1 VTVAKLR
8 LPAQRF
14 DYDAQLAFADNLSYN
29 PWHSLPEHRPL
40 GNQNRARR
48 TMYWELSRLRQ
59 AMNAAAHVEPTGD
72 EVFAPATDR
81 PTAYDPEVT
90 A

>member
-1 VTVAKLR
+1 
-8 LPAQRF
+8 
-14 DYDAQLAFADNLSYN
+14 
-29 PWHSLPEHRPL
+29 
-40 GNQNRARR
+40 
-48 TMYWELSRLRQ
+48 MYWELSRLRQ